1 VAEVIR
7 KAIKSKRPKAR
18 FTVTPS
24 ATISIVQRQLTPG
37 RLWDLMMR
45 TQFPVPKEETNS

>member
-1 VAEVIR
+1 VIR

-18 FTVTPS
+18 YAVTPS
-24 ATISIVQRQLTPG
+24 ATISILQRQLTPD

-45 TQFPVPKEETNS
+45 TQFPVPKNEKNE